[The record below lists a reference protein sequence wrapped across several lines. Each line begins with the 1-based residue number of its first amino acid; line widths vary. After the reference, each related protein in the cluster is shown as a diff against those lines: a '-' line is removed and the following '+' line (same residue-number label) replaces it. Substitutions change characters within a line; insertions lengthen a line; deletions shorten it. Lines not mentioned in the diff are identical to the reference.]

1 MKLKNICFIAN
12 GYPSEEFVI
21 NAFVETLV
29 NEMTDQG
36 VNCYV
41 IAPQSITNAAVHKR
55 KKLPYE
61 RVRYTNLGNEVKVY
75 TPQYI
80 TASAKKIGAINTSEI
95 GLKSFKKAT
104 EKAFIKLSEVVSFD
118 AVYGHFIFPA
128 GITANYLGKRYG
140 IPAFFAYGEN
150 TTYTIDYLGDDKT
163 RKLLE
168 GIVGVV
174 SVSSENKRVLLEKT
188 MTEETKIGVFPNSVD
203 TDVFYPQDKAI
214 CIEKLGLPKDK
225 FVVAF
230 VGRFV
235 DVKGPD
241 RLSAALEKLND
252 EDITAIFI
260 GEGNLKPTYSKTAF
274 CGMVAH
280 DKLPN
285 YLSAADVFVLPT
297 KAEGC
302 CNAIIEAMACGLPII
317 SSNLP
322 FNADILNDRCAKLID
337 PMDIDA
343 IAEAISELKNDKNLR
358 EKMAEAA
365 LEESAKLNIKNRASQ
380 IIEFIENKI

>member
-1 MKLKNICFIAN
+1 MKLKNICFISN
-12 GYPSEEFVI
+12 GYPSEQFVI

-29 NEMTDQG
+29 NGMTDLG
-36 VNCYV
+36 INCFV
-41 IAPQSITNAAVHKR
+41 IAPQSITNSIVYKR
-55 KKLPYE
+55 KKLPFE
-61 RVRYTNLGNEVKVY
+61 RTRYTSQGREVKVY

-80 TASAKKIGAINTSEI
+80 TASAKKIGSINTSEI
-95 GLKSFKKAT
+95 GLSSFKKAV
-104 EKAFIKLSEVVSFD
+104 EKTFAKISEEVRFD
-118 AVYGHFIFPA
+118 AIYGHFIFPA
-128 GITANYLGKRYG
+128 GITANYLSKKYG

-150 TTYTIDYLGDDKT
+150 TTYTIDYLGDVKT

-168 GIVGVV
+168 GISGVV
-174 SVSSENKRVLLEKT
+174 SVSSENKRVLLEKK
-188 MTEETKIGVFPNSVD
+188 MTDETKIGVFPNSID
-203 TDVFYPQDKAI
+203 SSIFYPRNKVE
-214 CIEKLGLPKDK
+214 CRKKLGLSEDK
-225 FVVAF
+225 FTVVF

-241 RLSAALEKLND
+241 RLSAALEMLD
-252 EDITAIFI
+252 DDIAAIFI
-260 GEGNLKPTYSKTAF
+260 GEGILKPTYSKTVF
-274 CGMVAH
+274 CGALQH
-280 DKLPN
+280 NELPN